1 MNDITYCTNT
11 NCSIGSC
18 NRHAFWAD
26 ITKPNSFADF
36 TDCPYWG
43 LRKEAQWIC
52 RIYGK
57 LCEYATENGYCALT
71 ACVKENR

>member
-11 NCSIGSC
+11 DCGIGSC

-26 ITKPNSFADF
+26 NAKPNSFADF

-43 LRKEAQWIC
+43 LRKEGEKKTDD
-52 RIYGK
+52 RSK
-57 LCEYATENGYCALT
+57 TDM
-71 ACVKENR
+71 